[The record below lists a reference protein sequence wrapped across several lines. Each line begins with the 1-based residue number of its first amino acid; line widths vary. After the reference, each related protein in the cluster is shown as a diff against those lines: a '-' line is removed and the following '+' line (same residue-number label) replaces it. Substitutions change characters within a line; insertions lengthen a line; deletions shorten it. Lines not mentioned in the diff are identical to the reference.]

1 MKLKILN
8 IILYPENKNLK
19 PRFIKFE
26 EDKLTEDNKRKIKLS
41 GRINEKLK
49 NIVNEKDK
57 GFYIFVY
64 IDKSERAQYFIIVR
78 RDC

>member
-26 EDKLTEDNKRKIKLS
+26 EDKINVIS
-41 GRINEKLK
+41 GYSQRG
-49 NIVNEKDK
+49 V
-57 GFYIFVY
+57 
-64 IDKSERAQYFIIVR
+64 SPR
-78 RDC
+78 